1 LTEKTNFKSKSMVK
15 QVESME
21 KSQASCSL

>member
-1 LTEKTNFKSKSMVK
+1 MVK